1 MNTETTNNGPAVTGV
16 SVIEYLSNISTVLT
30 GITTNINEQV
40 TRLIA
45 AQSATNLNNHLQ
57 RSHMLSFLFLKHL
70 FDFDNLLS
78 HLNYSAL
85 LLLSSLL
92 LGTN

>member
-1 MNTETTNNGPAVTGV
+1 MNTENTNNGPAVTGV

-45 AQSATNLNNHLQ
+45 AQSATNLNKEN
-57 RSHMLSFLFLKHL
+57 
-70 FDFDNLLS
+70 
-78 HLNYSAL
+78 
-85 LLLSSLL
+85 
-92 LGTN
+92 TNEVNETAAVGN

>member
-45 AQSATNLNNHLQ
+45 AQSTATANLNKEIQNED
-57 RSHMLSFLFLKHL
+57 REVATAS
-70 FDFDNLLS
+70 N
-78 HLNYSAL
+78 
-85 LLLSSLL
+85 
-92 LGTN
+92 

>member
-40 TRLIA
+40 TRLVA
-45 AQSATNLNNHLQ
+45 AQSATNLNKEN
-57 RSHMLSFLFLKHL
+57 
-70 FDFDNLLS
+70 
-78 HLNYSAL
+78 
-85 LLLSSLL
+85 
-92 LGTN
+92 TNEVNEVAAASN

>member
-40 TRLIA
+40 TRLVA
-45 AQSATNLNNHLQ
+45 AQSVATANLN
-57 RSHMLSFLFLKHL
+57 KE
-70 FDFDNLLS
+70 NL
-78 HLNYSAL
+78 NEVDETATV
-85 LLLSSLL
+85 
-92 LGTN
+92 GN

>member
-45 AQSATNLNNHLQ
+45 AQSTATTNLNKEN
-57 RSHMLSFLFLKHL
+57 SNEVNEVATVS
-70 FDFDNLLS
+70 N
-78 HLNYSAL
+78 
-85 LLLSSLL
+85 
-92 LGTN
+92 

>member
-1 MNTETTNNGPAVTGV
+1 MDTETTDNGPAVTGV

-45 AQSATNLNNHLQ
+45 AQSATTANLNEE
-57 RSHMLSFLFLKHL
+57 
-70 FDFDNLLS
+70 NL
-78 HLNYSAL
+78 NEVNETTTA
-85 LLLSSLL
+85 
-92 LGTN
+92 GN

>member
-40 TRLIA
+40 TRLVA
-45 AQSATNLNNHLQ
+45 AQSAATANLNKEIPNEV
-57 RSHMLSFLFLKHL
+57 
-70 FDFDNLLS
+70 NETAAVG
-78 HLNYSAL
+78 N
-85 LLLSSLL
+85 
-92 LGTN
+92 

>member
-16 SVIEYLSNISTVLT
+16 SVIEYLSNISTVLA

-45 AQSATNLNNHLQ
+45 AQTTATTNLNKEN
-57 RSHMLSFLFLKHL
+57 SNEVNEVATAS
-70 FDFDNLLS
+70 N
-78 HLNYSAL
+78 
-85 LLLSSLL
+85 
-92 LGTN
+92 

>member
-45 AQSATNLNNHLQ
+45 AQSTATTNLNKEN
-57 RSHMLSFLFLKHL
+57 
-70 FDFDNLLS
+70 
-78 HLNYSAL
+78 
-85 LLLSSLL
+85 
-92 LGTN
+92 TNEVNEVATASN

>member
-40 TRLIA
+40 TRLVA
-45 AQSATNLNNHLQ
+45 AQSTATANLNKEN
-57 RSHMLSFLFLKHL
+57 
-70 FDFDNLLS
+70 
-78 HLNYSAL
+78 
-85 LLLSSLL
+85 
-92 LGTN
+92 TNEVNEVATASN

>member
-1 MNTETTNNGPAVTGV
+1 MNPETTNNGPAVTGV

-45 AQSATNLNNHLQ
+45 AQTAATNKENVNEVNETATA
-57 RSHMLSFLFLKHL
+57 S
-70 FDFDNLLS
+70 N
-78 HLNYSAL
+78 
-85 LLLSSLL
+85 
-92 LGTN
+92 

>member
-16 SVIEYLSNISTVLT
+16 SVIEYLSNISSVLT

-45 AQSATNLNNHLQ
+45 AQSTATANLNKENSNED
-57 RSHMLSFLFLKHL
+57 REVATAS
-70 FDFDNLLS
+70 N
-78 HLNYSAL
+78 
-85 LLLSSLL
+85 
-92 LGTN
+92 

>member
-40 TRLIA
+40 TRLVA
-45 AQSATNLNNHLQ
+45 AQSATTANINKEN
-57 RSHMLSFLFLKHL
+57 S
-70 FDFDNLLS
+70 NEV
-78 HLNYSAL
+78 NETAAV
-85 LLLSSLL
+85 
-92 LGTN
+92 GN

>member
-1 MNTETTNNGPAVTGV
+1 MNTETTNNGQAVTGV

-45 AQSATNLNNHLQ
+45 AQTAAT
-57 RSHMLSFLFLKHL
+57 
-70 FDFDNLLS
+70 
-78 HLNYSAL
+78 
-85 LLLSSLL
+85 
-92 LGTN
+92 TNFNKENSNEVNEVATISN

>member
-30 GITTNINEQV
+30 GITSNINEQV

-45 AQSATNLNNHLQ
+45 AQSAATNKENVNEV
-57 RSHMLSFLFLKHL
+57 
-70 FDFDNLLS
+70 NETATVG
-78 HLNYSAL
+78 N
-85 LLLSSLL
+85 
-92 LGTN
+92 